1 VEAELS
7 YDLLT
12 DLGLDFNR
20 EKLYQSGFEF
30 RSFDEFPASYLP
42 EVLHAIVLICEHSR
56 HMADVQWA
64 TDSVVWNNLVFR
76 ALVEGFQTTMNTEE
90 KQALLN
96 LLQLNETSLAH
107 FASIERLDAFFFALL
122 EILHHRYK
130 SDNSYIDA
138 LMGHKTSAPPRWEN
152 FNEHQ
157 TEQHAIQLA
166 EVS

>member
-7 YDLLT
+7 YDLLS

-56 HMADVQWA
+56 HVADVSWA
-64 TDSVVWNNLVFR
+64 SDSVVWNNLVFR
-76 ALVEGFQTTMNTEE
+76 ALKEGFKTTIDAEE
-90 KQALLN
+90 KQALLD
-96 LLQLNETSLAH
+96 LLQLNDTTSAH
-107 FASIERLDAFFFALL
+107 IQSAHRLDAFFFAVL
-122 EILHHRYK
+122 EELHNRYK
-130 SDNSYIDA
+130 TDNVYLDA
-138 LMGHKTSAPPRWEN
+138 LIGQKTSAPPHWEN

-157 TEQHAIQLA
+157 TEQHAIQLE
-166 EVS
+166 EVG